1 MLDILMGLT
10 LHQQELVLSS
20 KLVEDLYVYFCISD
34 QVFSLDGRALVDY
47 ICTFFF
53 FGRSPSLSGDRPTHS
68 TQLFQEG
75 GHAVE
80 AKNR

>member
-1 MLDILMGLT
+1 MGLT
-10 LHQQELVLSS
+10 LHLEELVLSS

-34 QVFSLDGRALVDY
+34 QVFSLDGRTLVDY
-47 ICTFFF
+47 ICTNFFF
-53 FGRSPSLSGDRPTHS
+53 SFGLHPYRSGDRPTHP

-80 AKNR
+80 AQNR